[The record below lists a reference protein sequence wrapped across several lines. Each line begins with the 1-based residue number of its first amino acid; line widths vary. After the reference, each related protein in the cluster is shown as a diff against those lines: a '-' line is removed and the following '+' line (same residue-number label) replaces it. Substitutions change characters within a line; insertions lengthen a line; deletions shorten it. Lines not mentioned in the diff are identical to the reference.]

1 MVDMNT
7 ELKQPFAL
15 INGRVILADRIAE
28 GLAVVMSHGKIESL
42 VPMQQLSAGIAQV
55 DAAGRWITP
64 GLIDGH
70 THGALGHTFNEPT
83 EEAFSTIL
91 AENLGGGVTGL
102 VATVG
107 AAPFAEMKEIF
118 SFARQWMADPHSGG
132 P

>member
-15 INGRVILADRIAE
+15 INGRVILADRTAG

-42 VPMQQLSAGIAQV
+42 VPMQQLSTGITQV

-64 GLIDGH
+64 GLIDVH
-70 THGALGHTFNEPT
+70 THGALGDNFTEPT

-91 AENLGGGVTGL
+91 AENLRRGVTGL
-102 VATVG
+102 VADR
-107 AAPFAEMKEIF
+107 K
-118 SFARQWMADPHSGG
+118 
-132 P
+132 